1 MIKKIKITFFGW
13 LYIAILVITI
23 IILLHNN
30 LAPLPQP
37 PTDFKGSISQ
47 FDATTTRDYKNIL
60 VPFGAIIVSVGVAF
74 LHVLY
79 GYYQQVKSKSN
90 QK

>member
-1 MIKKIKITFFGW
+1 MKQKIKITFFGW
-13 LYIAILVITI
+13 LYFAILVITI

-30 LAPLPQP
+30 LSPLPLP
-37 PTDFKGSISQ
+37 PNDFKGTMTQ

-74 LHVLY
+74 IHVLY
-79 GYYQQVKSKSN
+79 GYYQQIIAKSN